1 MSEIFVDTI
10 KNKAGSTS
18 LDSDKLPDMYS
29 GSAKTYCNFDGSG
42 TVGFN
47 STQSLNVSSATDNG
61 TGSYQFNM
69 SSAFTSHFFAN
80 SGHLNTGSNYANITL
95 MDSNNVTSSMFPFFT
110 GYVGT
115 TTITKSDY
123 GLIPITI
130 HGDLA

>member
-18 LDSDKLPDMYS
+18 LDSDKLPDMYT
-29 GSAKTYCNFDGSG
+29 GSAKAYCNFDGSG

-47 STQSLNVSSATDNG
+47 GTQSLNVSSATDNG
-61 TGSYQFNM
+61 TGSYQFSM
-69 SSAFTSHFFAN
+69 SSAFTSNKFAN
-80 SGHLNTGSNYANITL
+80 SGHLNTGSNYANIIL
-95 MDSNNVTSSMFPFFT
+95 MDSNYVTSSVFPFFT

-115 TTITKSDY
+115 TTITKADY
-123 GLIPITI
+123 GVIPITI